1 MYIRDHREQVIHGAE
16 YRMNANKKAM
26 RLRASFL
33 TVASV
38 GTAVLNE
45 HSAKGG
51 TYEL

>member
-1 MYIRDHREQVIHGAE
+1 MTPSLYIEFFSDR
-16 YRMNANKKAM
+16 
-26 RLRASFL
+26 
-33 TVASV
+33 ASV

>member
-1 MYIRDHREQVIHGAE
+1 MTPSLYIEF
-16 YRMNANKKAM
+16 
-26 RLRASFL
+26 FL